1 MVEEIGFLHLPQ
13 ISMRME
19 GATVMAATIA
29 ENRELSGSATVA
41 ICGASVGKGALD
53 RGNLMG
59 GSGGGKG
66 GARKPSLW

>member
-29 ENRELSGSATVA
+29 ENRELYSSATVA
-41 ICGASVGKGALD
+41 ICGSSGGEGALD
-53 RGNLMG
+53 RGNPMG
-59 GSGGGKG
+59 GSGGRKG
-66 GARKPSLW
+66 GARTLRLW